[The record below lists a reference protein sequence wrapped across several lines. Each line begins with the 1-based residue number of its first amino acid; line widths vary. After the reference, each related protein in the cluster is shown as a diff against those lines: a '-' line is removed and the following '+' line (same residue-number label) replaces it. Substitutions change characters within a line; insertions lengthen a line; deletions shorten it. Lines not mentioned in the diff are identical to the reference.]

1 MTVTGTE
8 ADADGRGAS
17 PVGGPPGP
25 EEAARLL
32 FQDPRADVDF
42 TPRNDEEARRAV
54 EEFARLFETAP
65 GVFKNALEGARAG
78 AETLSGDPLQ
88 GLAEIIQNAD
98 DAGASYVRFQVVGD
112 HFIAVHNGAD
122 VTLSDVLALATPWL
136 SNKTDNEL
144 ATGRFGIGLM
154 TLRALS
160 DVLDVHSGPYH
171 IRLGDPTIG
180 AITPEEFSGDL
191 AHTGETA
198 LCLPLRSEGLDTE
211 DIAAWLGRWDDSALL
226 FLRSVRDVT
235 VVDPDDTPVRTLH
248 LEWDEDEPTR
258 CRVAGHGLTVQRRHA
273 TAPDGRRWLVQV
285 TEAPRP
291 PDVRRVRKAAGATV
305 PLGLALA
312 LQPGDRGVIYA
323 GLPIVD
329 TAVPLRVNA
338 QFDPITSRT
347 GLAPTRW
354 NSALL
359 PMLADLWVEVVE
371 DLLAERPVA
380 AWDVI
385 PLPDETD
392 QDDGTRSVVG
402 QIENLLLERARTE
415 LAASAAL
422 VVDGQRVALSELAV
436 EDEALTGVVEP
447 AEVAQ
452 LAGLE
457 MPLPASARDEADRWR
472 DVLDD
477 WRGAGAPLS
486 EPVTVEDALTLLDNP
501 NRSVETTIALTAVAL
516 DEGLAAQLAG
526 LPCVSTSDGL
536 RIVPPTADSVQA
548 LMLQRSR
555 LAEQLGMGVGLAPEH
570 LAETDPAKS
579 VLAWLRETGAVID
592 DAGNEEVVRRLAAAG
607 RADECLPEPL
617 TDEQLRAL
625 RDAFEQLPASER
637 SSLGRDVGHAI
648 TIAAFRYSA
657 RGQVERLSARPADL
671 YLSRAIDREQD
682 SFAVAADRTPG
693 LLWSANRYADQ
704 LRSSLGRLGGLGP
717 QKFLGLLGAERA
729 PRIVLHASLENRYL
743 SDRRWG
749 LPVGA
754 AGSPKQR
761 GRAMWALGASY
772 ALDDLDSPD
781 LRAVVDNIAR
791 ERKATRR
798 RERAGALLGALGRA
812 WDRLADQ
819 ADVDAALTD
828 YVWRVRGT
836 TKAFWLW
843 SVGATAWLDDTDGVP
858 QAPLDLRLKTAGTIA
873 VHGADAPGYLRPEFD
888 ASNRREI
895 LAALGVSGEP
905 KTRDLVERLRELR
918 AARPVP
924 DTVAT
929 DAAIVYQAL
938 ADRIHGR
945 VVIPGDL
952 TERELRTAF
961 GDGDGLVYTNL
972 GWRVPTDVLGGDPVF
987 RRRHAFVPQVP
998 RGEPLWRTL
1007 QIRQPSTED
1016 CLRVIGQVARTRRA
1030 PEDDDVLVLLET
1042 LRLLAERIAARP
1054 EMPRRLIRRLASMSL
1069 WTTRG
1074 WTTGRPVYAV
1084 DDPALIEGLR
1094 TEVPVWDPGGDVAQF
1109 ESLLVPLKITRLGAE
1124 ATTVIDPEAAVRDD
1138 DAGEL
1143 FGAAV
1148 SLLQEDLVRNDPRT
1162 AGALAL
1168 PWDRLRDFEVRVD
1181 DDLRVRVDG
1190 LVGRAPVEIEVAT
1203 KADVTAGVLFLRD
1216 ERLLRQVDGGGRA
1229 VAGLFAAADRRRIA
1243 QAWLAAYVA
1252 AEEGRTAQRLL
1263 LAEQEAAE
1271 ERARREQEMAERAAS
1286 LGQDIA
1292 GRQQGRSRR
1301 RPGRPAGSGA
1311 TADGAEQ
1318 NDGQPQPQPQPPAS
1332 PPPRPRVLVD
1342 PSTLG
1347 ILNPDGRPGGG
1358 APGGSGRRR
1367 RRSSGPLP
1375 PPNRNAGALRGRTSA
1390 PGFTDLDKE
1399 TVGMDLARLV
1409 LAGDEDEIADLRAQ
1423 RGVGADAVD
1432 SLDNFFELKVH
1443 LGDEPDVIRLEESE
1457 IRRALSTPNFFLVVV
1472 SNVEGA
1478 DARPKVRIIVDPVH
1492 QLAMTQASS
1501 VSFTGVRGAEHS
1513 LVYELGPLEDGE
1525 TPDA

>member
-1 MTVTGTE
+1 VTVTGTE
-8 ADADGRGAS
+8 AAADGRDAS
-17 PVGGPPGP
+17 AVGGVLSP

-42 TPRNDEEARRAV
+42 TPRNDEEARRAI
-54 EEFARLFETAP
+54 EEFARLFDTAP
-65 GVFKNALEGARAG
+65 GVFKKALEGARAG
-78 AETLSGDPLQ
+78 AETLSGDRLQ

-98 DAGASYVRFQVVGD
+98 DAGASYVRFQVGD
-112 HFIAVHNGAD
+112 HFIAVHDGAD

-136 SNKTDNEL
+136 SNKTENEL

-154 TLRALS
+154 TLRSLS

-171 IRLGDPTIG
+171 IRLADPTIG
-180 AITPEEFSGDL
+180 AITQEDSPRDVAQS
-191 AHTGETA
+191 GETA

-235 VVDPDDTPVRTLH
+235 VVDPDDTPVRTLR
-248 LEWDEDEPTR
+248 LEWDQDEPTR
-258 CRVAGHGLTVQRRHA
+258 CRVAGHDLMVQRRHA
-273 TAPDGRRWLVQV
+273 TAPDGRRWLVHA

-323 GLPIVD
+323 GLPIVH
-329 TAVPLRVNA
+329 TAVPMRFNA

-371 DLLAERPVA
+371 DLLAEGPLA

-392 QDDGTRSVVG
+392 PDDGTGSVVG
-402 QIENLLLERARTE
+402 QIEYLLLERARTE
-415 LAASAAL
+415 LATSAAL
-422 VVDGQRVALSELAV
+422 VVDGQRVPLTDLAV
-436 EDEALTGVVEP
+436 EDEALTAVVER

-457 MPLPASARDEADRWR
+457 MPLPVSARDEAGRWR

-477 WRGAGAPLS
+477 WRDAGAPLP
-486 EPVTVEDALTLLDNP
+486 EPVTVEDALTLLHDR
-501 NRSVETTIALTAVAL
+501 NRSVKATIALTAVAL
-516 DEGLAAQLAG
+516 DAGLAEQLAN
-526 LPCVSTSDGL
+526 LPCVSTSDGQ
-536 RIVPPTADSVQA
+536 RIVPPAADSVQA

-570 LAETDPAKS
+570 LAETDSATK
-579 VLAWLRETGAVID
+579 VIAWLRETRAVID

-607 RADECLPEPL
+607 RAGECLPEPL

-625 RDAFEQLPASER
+625 RDAFEQLPPGER
-637 SSLGRDVGHAI
+637 SSLGRDVGQAI
-648 TIAAFRYSA
+648 AIAAFRYSG
-657 RGQVERLSARPADL
+657 RGQVERLSARPAVL

-729 PRIVLHASLENRYL
+729 PRIVPHAGLENRYL

-754 AGSPKQR
+754 AGSPRQR
-761 GRAMWALGASY
+761 GRAMRALGASY
-772 ALDDLDSPD
+772 TLDDVDSPD

-791 ERKATRR
+791 ERKGTPR

-828 YVWRVRGT
+828 YQWRVRGT
-836 TKAFWLW
+836 TKAYWLW
-843 SVGATAWLDDTDGVP
+843 AVGATAWLDDTDGIP

-873 VHGADAPGYLRPEFD
+873 VHGTDAPGYLRPEFD
-888 ASNRREI
+888 APNRREI

-905 KTRDLVERLRELR
+905 TTRDLVDRLRELR

-924 DTVAT
+924 DTAAT

-938 ADRIHGR
+938 ADRIAGR

-961 GDGDGLVYTNL
+961 GDGDGLVHTNL

-1007 QIRQPSTED
+1007 QIRQPSAED
-1016 CLRVIGQVARTRRA
+1016 CLRVVGQLARTRRA
-1030 PEDDDVLVLLET
+1030 PEGDDVLVLLET
-1042 LRLLAERIAARP
+1042 LRLLAERIAAMP
-1054 EMPRRLIRRLASMSL
+1054 EMPRRRIRRLASMSL

-1074 WTTGRPVYAV
+1074 WTTERPVYAV

-1094 TEVPVWDPGGDVAQF
+1094 AVVPVWDPGGDVAQF
-1109 ESLLVPLKITRLGAE
+1109 ESLLAPLKITRLGAD
-1124 ATTVIDPEAAVRDD
+1124 ATTVIDPEVAVLDA
-1138 DAGEL
+1138 DAGEP

-1162 AGALAL
+1162 AGALTL

-1181 DDLRVRVDG
+1181 NDLRVRVDG
-1190 LVGRAPVEIEVAT
+1190 LIGREPVEIDVST
-1203 KADVTAGVLFLRD
+1203 KADVSSGVLFLRD

-1229 VAGLFAAADRRRIA
+1229 VAGLFVGADRRRIA
-1243 QAWLAAYVA
+1243 HAWLAAYVA

-1286 LGQDIA
+1286 LGRDIA
-1292 GRQQGRSRR
+1292 GRQQGRPPR
-1301 RPGRPAGSGA
+1301 RPGRPAGSA
-1311 TADGAEQ
+1311 TSAGTAPD
-1318 NDGQPQPQPQPPAS
+1318 DGQPQPQPQPPQPP
-1332 PPPRPRVLVD
+1332 PPPRSRVLVD

-1347 ILNPDGRPGGG
+1347 VLNPDGRPGAG
-1358 APGGSGRRR
+1358 APGGSRRRR
-1367 RRSSGPLP
+1367 RRSPGPLP
-1375 PPNRNAGALRGRTSA
+1375 PPNRNAGAPRGGTSA
-1390 PGFTDLDKE
+1390 PSFTALDKE
-1399 TVGMDLARLV
+1399 SVGMALARLV

-1423 RGVGADAVD
+1423 HGVGADAVD
-1432 SLDNFFELKVH
+1432 SMDNFFELKVH
-1443 LGDEPDVIRLEESE
+1443 LGDEPDIIRLEESE

-1492 QLAMTQASS
+1492 QLAMTQTSS

-1513 LVYELGPLEDGE
+1513 LVYDLGPLEDGGA
-1525 TPDA
+1525 PDA